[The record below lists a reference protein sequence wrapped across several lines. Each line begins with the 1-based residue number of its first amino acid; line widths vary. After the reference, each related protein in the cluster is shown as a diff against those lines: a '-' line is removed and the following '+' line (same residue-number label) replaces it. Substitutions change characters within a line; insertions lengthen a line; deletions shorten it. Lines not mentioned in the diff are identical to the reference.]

1 MESLLHIKMRRIV
14 AAVVGAA
21 SLVVAGCGSS
31 GDYKN
36 QARPPAPIVVTA
48 YISDDGVSVSPDK
61 FGAGPVNLVI
71 TNQSGAAQQVT
82 FESDGS
88 AAGFTQQTG
97 PINPRD
103 TATLKADIPQGNA
116 VVKVSANSIKAA
128 RIRVGAER
136 ASAQNDLLQP

>member
-1 MESLLHIKMRRIV
+1 MESVLHINMRRVV
-14 AAVVGAA
+14 AAAGGVATLA
-21 SLVVAGCGSS
+21 LAGCGSS

-36 QARPPAPIVVTA
+36 EARPPSPIVVTA
-48 YISDDGVSVSPDK
+48 YISDEGVSVSPDK

-82 FESDGS
+82 FQSGGA

-103 TATLKADIPQGNA
+103 TATLKADIPQGDA
-116 VVKVSANSIKAA
+116 VVKVDSRAIKAA

-136 ASAQNDLLQP
+136 PSAQNDLLQP